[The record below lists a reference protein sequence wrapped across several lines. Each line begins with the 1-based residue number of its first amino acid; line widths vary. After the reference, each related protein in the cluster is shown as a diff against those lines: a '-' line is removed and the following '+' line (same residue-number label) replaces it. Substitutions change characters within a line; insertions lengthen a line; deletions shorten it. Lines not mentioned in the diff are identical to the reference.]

1 MSPVTG
7 AELQLPE
14 DYAALLEQLKQ
25 QVRTARL
32 RARRS
37 VNTELLSLY
46 WTIGRTILD
55 RQQQQGWGA
64 KVIDRLAADLR
75 AEFPDMTGLSRS
87 NLHYMRALAEAWP
100 EAQVVPQAV
109 GQLPWGHVRTL
120 LDAIDDQR
128 TRDWYAAAAAEHGW
142 SRAVLINQI
151 KNRTHQRLGAAPSN
165 FADRLPAADSD
176 LARELARDPYV
187 FDFLGLTGEVAEREL
202 EQALMDRLQDTLME
216 LGRGFAF
223 VGRQVPLDV
232 DGDEFFIDLLFFHV
246 EQLRYVV
253 VELKVGKFAPEFAGK
268 LGFYVSVVDDLIAK
282 PQHNPTVGLL
292 LCADRNE
299 RVVRYSLGNTAQP
312 MAVSTYTYD
321 TLPPAEQQ
329 ALPAADEVAA
339 ALDTPVQ
346 VHGQQLSLAEHIER
360 LEQQRSAAPP
370 IA

>member
-1 MSPVTG
+1 
-7 AELQLPE
+7 L
-14 DYAALLEQLKQ
+14 
-25 QVRTARL
+25 
-32 RARRS
+32 
-37 VNTELLSLY
+37 
-46 WTIGRTILD
+46 
-55 RQQQQGWGA
+55 
-64 KVIDRLAADLR
+64 
-75 AEFPDMTGLSRS
+75 
-87 NLHYMRALAEAWP
+87 
-100 EAQVVPQAV
+100 
-109 GQLPWGHVRTL
+109 
-120 LDAIDDQR
+120 
-128 TRDWYAAAAAEHGW
+128 
-142 SRAVLINQI
+142 
-151 KNRTHQRLGAAPSN
+151 AAPSN

-176 LARELARDPYV
+176 LARALAKDPYV
-187 FDFLGLTGEVAEREL
+187 FDFFGLTGQVAEREL

-232 DGDEFFIDLLFFHV
+232 DGDEFFVDLLFFHV

-253 VELKVGKFAPEFAGK
+253 VELKVGKFAPEYAGK

-321 TLPPAEQQ
+321 TLPPAEQR

-346 VHGQQLSLAEHIER
+346 VHGHQLSLAEYIER
-360 LEQQRSAAPP
+360 LEQQRNAVPP
-370 IA
+370 ID